1 MVSAVNKTYGKSIF
15 RTIKSSL
22 SRFLAILA
30 IVALGVGFLAGL
42 LSSPGDMRVSADHYY
57 DESRMYDARVLSTL
71 GLTDDDLEAV
81 KAVDGVEA
89 VMPVYDTDLVLVSE
103 GEDASSYTTR
113 MHSLPQDTSAESEN
127 YLNQLTL
134 VEGRMPEK
142 SGEIVVVLTKSFT
155 GGESWIGQTLRQDPD
170 GEAVDGLPEEF
181 TVVGTVKSAM
191 YLSME
196 NESTTAGSGSLGL
209 LAYTVPESFTLDYY
223 TGFYLAVADTV
234 ELDSFS
240 QAYDDVVAAVTG
252 ALEPLGEERS
262 QIRYEQ
268 LIDDAQ
274 SELDDARAEYEGE
287 KADAEAELADAKQ
300 KLEDGEAE
308 LADSQQQ
315 LNDAKAEID
324 SGWAELNQQKAS
336 FNSQTASAQA
346 QIDSGYAQVQSGQ
359 TQLDSGLAQLNTA
372 QQQLD
377 QGYSQLS
384 QTEQTLNDTKAQLD
398 ASKAQLDATKSQLDS
413 LTQGK
418 EALFQAAA
426 AAGLPVSDTSDAGA
440 LALIAQL
447 EAASPE
453 LGQQFAALQEGLNA
467 LAAQGTDTTA
477 ALAAWEEGNAQYE
490 AGLAQYQEG
499 LSQYQAAK
507 AQLDASQAELDTQ
520 RQTLESQ
527 QATLNSTKAQLDQ
540 SAAQLRQGIQTAQA
554 EFASAEAKLNDA
566 QAQYDDGLSQLES
579 AAQELQEGWDD
590 YNQGYEEA
598 QQQFADAE
606 EELADAESKIREI
619 EEGQWYIYTRA
630 DNTSFSSYDSN
641 ADKIAAIAT
650 VFPLFFFLVAALV
663 ALTTMTRMVEEER
676 QQVGTLKALGY
687 STAKIAWKYLLYA
700 AMASIAGSVIGLAVG
715 SRLFPYIIINAYNIM
730 YDVPEILTPFHVPYA
745 LVSSV
750 SMIACTLLVTLF
762 ACWSELRE
770 VPATLML
777 PKATKAGKRI
787 FFEYITPLW
796 SRLKFTSKVTARN
809 LFRYKKRFFMTVVG
823 IAGCTALL
831 VTGFGVRDSVSDIVG
846 LQYGELNQ
854 YQLTLGLRDPSA
866 LEGRDLQAVLE
877 DSSRIESSLAVMQQE
892 MDIVPDEGR
901 PADSLVVFVPQDV
914 DALGQY
920 FQFRHRTNSQEVTFD
935 QDAVVVTEKICERQ
949 GWKVGDTITL
959 QDDDGN
965 QAQLTITD
973 ICENYIYH
981 YVYISPKTYEEAFG
995 KEMEANSLLCKLPED
1010 LTAQEEERLGTDLL
1024 QCRDVVSAQ
1033 FTDTLSESFH
1043 NSITSINSIIVVL
1056 IVSAGLLAFVVLY
1069 NLTNINITER
1079 EKELATIKVLG
1090 FYDGEVSAYIYR
1102 ETVLLT
1108 LIGTALG
1115 LLLGMG
1121 LHQFVIRTAEVD
1133 MVMFGRAVYW
1143 PSYVYSAVLTILF
1156 GMLVNLVMHHKLKK
1170 ISMVESMK
1178 APE

>member
-1 MVSAVNKTYGKSIF
+1 
-15 RTIKSSL
+15 
-22 SRFLAILA
+22 
-30 IVALGVGFLAGL
+30 
-42 LSSPGDMRVSADHYY
+42 MRVSADHYY
-57 DESRMYDARVLSTL
+57 DEPHVRRPCPLHLGPDGTTWKPSRPWTTWRPSCLCT
-71 GLTDDDLEAV
+71 
-81 KAVDGVEA
+81 
-89 VMPVYDTDLVLVSE
+89 TDLVLVSE
-103 GEDASSYTTR
+103 EDASSYTTR

-170 GEAVDGLPEEF
+170 GETVDGLPEEF

-196 NESTTAGSGSLGL
+196 NESTAGSGHGL

-240 QAYDDVVAAVTG
+240 QAYDDVVAAVTD

-300 KLEDGEAE
+300 KLEDGETE

-413 LTQGK
+413 LTQSK

-440 LALIAQL
+440 LASSPSWRQPPGAG
-447 EAASPE
+447 AAVRRLAGGPQR
-453 LGQQFAALQEGLNA
+453 LGRP
-467 LAAQGTDTTA
+467 GTDTTA

-540 SAAQLRQGIQTAQA
+540 SAAQLRQGIQTVQA

-579 AAQELQEGWDD
+579 AAQEIQEGWDD

-715 SRLFPYIIINAYNIM
+715 TRLFPYIIINAYNIM

-777 PKATKAGKRI
+777 PKAPKAGKRL
-787 FFEYITPLW
+787 FLEYITPLW